1 MENSSKIHQVSSRPT
16 PISIHLKQAS
26 QATGAQKT
34 THPIPTS
41 RIKTITQSPHSISVK
56 KNPWFPRTTFAN
68 RRAAASTK
76 PTTLPQVASKSY
88 KKMATETKP
97 APSSSGTRGVV
108 ATPPETATS
117 TKSATHTEAADHAK
131 AAPSAPSTE
140 LLTEIDALAKD
151 PRWCN
156 DSVLSQLPCIL
167 DMQNPKADIA
177 IYAANPQGVISS
189 GCAGS
194 ANTAYLI
201 NNRKVDTVPGGIP
214 TGTSKLHTKVTAKT
228 LIGSTAI
235 NFSSRNGL
243 FEKTSSGQWAVSKTL
258 LANAHILPETDKIV
272 ECLSRDE
279 LDKLATD
286 ILNKCLLTKDNLTSL
301 EEIKNIVRLHV
312 NSIVSS
318 VIIARDAA
326 IKGPENKRPQVV
338 AMVLLGAGVYGAPR
352 ALVSLQKKVMLLLRK
367 CPNIQKNI
375 DLRWA
380 ILPGDISRLSPQQQQ
395 SLIK

>member
-1 MENSSKIHQVSSRPT
+1 MISPFSILLFLNLHLPMENPSKIHQAHTHPT
-16 PISIHLKQAS
+16 PISVHLKQTH
-26 QATGAQKT
+26 QVTGAQKT

-41 RIKTITQSPHSISVK
+41 RIRTITQNPQSISVR
-56 KNPWFPRTTFAN
+56 KNPVFPHTTFAN
-68 RRAAASTK
+68 RRAAAATK
-76 PTTLPQVASKSY
+76 PTALPQAASK
-88 KKMATETKP
+88 MAAHTKP
-97 APSSSGTRGVV
+97 
-108 ATPPETATS
+108 
-117 TKSATHTEAADHAK
+117 ATHTEAADHVK
-131 AAPSAPSTE
+131 ATATASSTE
-140 LLTEIDALAKD
+140 LLTEIGAIAKD
-151 PRWCN
+151 PHWCS

-201 NNRKVDTVPGGIP
+201 NNRKPDTAPGGIP
-214 TGTSKLHTKVTAKT
+214 TGTSKLHPNVTAKT

-235 NFSSRNGL
+235 NFSSRSGL

-272 ECLSRDE
+272 ECLSTDE
-279 LDKLATD
+279 LEKITTD
-286 ILNKCLLTKDNLTSL
+286 ILNKCLLTKDKLASP
-301 EEIKNIVRLHV
+301 EEIKNIIRVHV

-326 IKGPENKRPQVV
+326 IEGPENKRPQVV

-352 ALVSLQKKVMLLLRK
+352 ALVSLQKKVMFLLRK